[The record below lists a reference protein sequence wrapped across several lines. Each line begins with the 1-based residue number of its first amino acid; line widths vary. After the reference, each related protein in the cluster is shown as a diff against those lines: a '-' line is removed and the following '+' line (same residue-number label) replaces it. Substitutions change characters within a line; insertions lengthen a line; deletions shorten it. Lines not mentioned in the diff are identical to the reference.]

1 MRLVPITSTSYLP
14 RLSLI
19 LDMEYLLGA
28 RPSIL
33 GVLVERS
40 RQGPRHLDA
49 HRHAHGAGGGVTLSL
64 QEGIERN
71 LLEGQ
76 WSPKELGGG

>member
-1 MRLVPITSTSYLP
+1 MRPVPITSHFLSA

-40 RQGPRHLDA
+40 RQGPGHLDT
-49 HRHAHGAGGGVTLSL
+49 HRHAHGAGEGVTISL

-71 LLEGQ
+71 LLEAQ
-76 WSPKELGGG
+76 WFPKELGGG